1 MEFMAPRKLGNS
13 EIVVKKSRFIGQAA
27 PCFSEQEASEF
38 ISNIKR
44 EHSGA
49 THNVYAYCIGIGDF
63 AERASDDGE
72 PRGTA
77 GYPILAVIKKQDI
90 QNVVVTV
97 TRYFG
102 GIKLGAGGL
111 IRAYSTTASLALN
124 DAGLA
129 LYRYHDLV
137 TISCD
142 YNQFGGVQRTIE
154 GLGCKTA
161 KISYAE
167 KVTIQAYVIPEDIS
181 SLKSLIQEL
190 TSNKAH
196 FEVSQGMYIAVRNL
210 K

>member
-1 MEFMAPRKLGNS
+1 MEFIAPRKLGNS
-13 EIVVKKSRFIGQAA
+13 EVVVKKSRFIGQAA
-27 PCFSEQEASEF
+27 PCFSEQEASRF
-38 ISNIKR
+38 ISNVKG
-44 EHSGA
+44 EHPEA

-77 GYPILAVIKKQDI
+77 GYPVLAVIKKQNV

-102 GIKLGAGGL
+102 GTKLGAGGL

-142 YNQFGGVQRTIE
+142 YNHFGSVHRTIE

-161 KISYAE
+161 NISYAE
-167 KVTIQAYVIPEDIS
+167 KVTIEAFVMPEDIS
-181 SLKSLIQEL
+181 NLQSLIQDL

-196 FEVSQGMYIAVRNL
+196 LEVSQGMYIAVRDL

>member
-1 MEFMAPRKLGNS
+1 MY
-13 EIVVKKSRFIGQAA
+13 
-27 PCFSEQEASEF
+27 
-38 ISNIKR
+38 KR
-44 EHSGA
+44 
-49 THNVYAYCIGIGDF
+49 
-63 AERASDDGE
+63 
-72 PRGTA
+72 
-77 GYPILAVIKKQDI
+77 Q
-90 QNVVVTV
+90 
-97 TRYFG
+97 
-102 GIKLGAGGL
+102 
-111 IRAYSTTASLALN
+111 
-124 DAGLA
+124 GLA

-196 FEVSQGMYIAVRNL
+196 FRCV
-210 K
+210 

>member
-1 MEFMAPRKLGNS
+1 MEFIAPRKLGNS
-13 EIVVKKSRFIGQAA
+13 EVVVKKSRFIGQAA
-27 PCFSEQEASEF
+27 PCFSEQEASRF
-38 ISNIKR
+38 ISNVKG
-44 EHSGA
+44 EHPEA

-77 GYPILAVIKKQDI
+77 GYPVLAVIKKQNI

-102 GIKLGAGGL
+102 GTKLGAGGL
-111 IRAYSTTASLALN
+111 VRAYSTTASLALN

-142 YNQFGGVQRTIE
+142 YNHFGSVHRTIE

-161 KISYAE
+161 NISYAE
-167 KVTIQAYVIPEDIS
+167 KVTIEAFVMPEDIS
-181 SLKSLIQEL
+181 NLQSLIQDL

-196 FEVSQGMYIAVRNL
+196 LEVSQGMYIAVRDL

>member
-1 MEFMAPRKLGNS
+1 MEFIAPRKLGNS
-13 EIVVKKSRFIGQAA
+13 EVVVKKSRFIGQAA
-27 PCFSEQEASEF
+27 PCFSEQEASRF
-38 ISNIKR
+38 ISNVKG
-44 EHSGA
+44 EHPEA

-77 GYPILAVIKKQDI
+77 GYPVLAVIKKQNI

-124 DAGLA
+124 DAGLS

-142 YNQFGGVQRTIE
+142 YNHFGSVHRTIE

-161 KISYAE
+161 NISYAE
-167 KVTIQAYVIPEDIS
+167 KVTIEAFVMPEDIS
-181 SLKSLIQEL
+181 NLQSLIQDL

-196 FEVSQGMYIAVRNL
+196 LEVSQGMYIAVRNL